1 MQKKRVRD
9 VLIKFY
15 VLPEERELIEL
26 KMKMTKYKSM
36 SAYLR
41 QAACYNK
48 VIVKQ
53 YDFGD
58 FKQMNKELNAIGVNI
73 NQLVARV
80 NSTDNVYKE
89 DLEFLKEKV
98 QEIWQLQKS
107 ILSKLR

>member
-15 VLPEERELIEL
+15 VLPEEKELIEL

-48 VIVKQ
+48 VIV
-53 YDFGD
+53 
-58 FKQMNKELNAIGVNI
+58 
-73 NQLVARV
+73 R
-80 NSTDNVYKE
+80 
-89 DLEFLKEKV
+89 
-98 QEIWQLQKS
+98 KS
-107 ILSKLR
+107 DKRRRAA

>member
-58 FKQMNKELNAIGVNI
+58 FKQMNKDSSCSHRLLPIHRMSRI
-73 NQLVARV
+73 FQ
-80 NSTDNVYKE
+80 
-89 DLEFLKEKV
+89 DLRSFL
-98 QEIWQLQKS
+98 
-107 ILSKLR
+107 R

>member
-9 VLIKFY
+9 DLIKFY
-15 VLPEERELIEL
+15 VLPEEKELIEL

>member
-15 VLPEERELIEL
+15 VLPEEKELIEL

-36 SAYLR
+36 SSYLR